1 MRRAKEAGPARQEG
15 GGTQSL
21 QRALAV
27 LRLVAS
33 HSGRGI
39 RLADVVERSGLTKPT
54 AHRLLQALEQEGFLA
69 QDVASRLYHLGP
81 EAYVIGTL
89 AGDRYG
95 FRRAAL
101 PSLARLAA
109 ASEDTAFLTIRRDL
123 HGVCLHREEGSFP
136 IRSYVLQAGDRHP
149 LGVGAGSLAILAA
162 LPCDEAEELIER
174 NSEELQARYPGF
186 PPSLLRQRV
195 EEARIEGHA
204 FNPGQ
209 LYAGSW
215 AVGVAVMERNGQCEG
230 ALSIAAIENRLQ
242 PDRRTYLVRLLQQE
256 VAKLTELQ
264 ERPAGATNIVAQARR
279 LTAN

>member
-1 MRRAKEAGPARQEG
+1 MRRAKEPGPARQEG
-15 GGTQSL
+15 SGTQSL
-21 QRALAV
+21 LRALGV

-69 QDVASRLYHLGP
+69 QDAASRLYHLGP

-109 ASEDTAFLTIRRDL
+109 ASEDTAFLTVRRDL

-136 IRSYVLQAGDRHP
+136 IRSYVLQ
-149 LGVGAGSLAILAA
+149 VGS
-162 LPCDEAEELIER
+162 
-174 NSEELQARYPGF
+174 
-186 PPSLLRQRV
+186 
-195 EEARIEGHA
+195 
-204 FNPGQ
+204 
-209 LYAGSW
+209 
-215 AVGVAVMERNGQCEG
+215 
-230 ALSIAAIENRLQ
+230 
-242 PDRRTYLVRLLQQE
+242 
-256 VAKLTELQ
+256 
-264 ERPAGATNIVAQARR
+264 
-279 LTAN
+279 